1 MKKVFLPLF
10 FIAFLQP
17 VTTSAQ
23 DSALPPNFLF
33 DDTDI
38 MVSAPEEVSAPT
50 PEINAEEAAAEAV
63 SSARDLL
70 NRQPVK
76 LRQKNFPQF
85 KSTPAGIPF
94 AKTASKTEDAPFGL
108 LWGATIADT
117 RNQGVRLT
125 VAEMKDYPNSFLAQ
139 SLPKPIDFFEQ
150 IYVVYG
156 DEDELYRILAYS
168 KKITDDASASKILH
182 EYDTYAALLDKK
194 YGNKEQDF
202 TPALINK
209 TVKNAQGRDE
219 TVQEPAPIGNP
230 EFLAQLQAGT
240 AVLFSTY
247 HNDNIAAALSIGV
260 DGDKKSYIVIDY
272 KNLRILKKQ
281 EAEMLDAL

>member
-50 PEINAEEAAAEAV
+50 PETNAEEAAAEAV

-76 LRQKNFPQF
+76 LRQKNFSQF
-85 KSTPAGIPF
+85 KSNPATTSF
-94 AKTASKTEDAPFGL
+94 AKTAFKTADAPFGL
-108 LWGATIADT
+108 IWGAGIADT
-117 RNQGVRLT
+117 RSLGVRLT

-139 SLPKPIDFFEQ
+139 NLPKPIDFFEQ

-230 EFLAQLQAGT
+230 EFLAQLQAET

-281 EAEMLDAL
+281 EAEVLDAL